1 MDDDRVSPNPTLFM
15 QPATRIVLFTGGLD
29 STVLAHTSIVDQN
42 IRTRGIYFDLD
53 RPPSPR
59 ERASINRTSAALDMA
74 VEHVDLRRITDN
86 VLGHLPFTLTA
97 SADLD
102 FDPHG
107 MRIPSAKAR
116 GGFAS
121 MLTLAAFYA
130 HSLDIDKIA
139 IAILE
144 PQLNANPQVPGFLS
158 GLSAALATLQPNLPS
173 ISFQLPYSTMSKA
186 DVIQAGAALG
196 VPFEDT
202 WSCHRYGEHHCGECV
217 GCLAR
222 KQGFVAAG
230 VADPTTYL
238 V

>member
-1 MDDDRVSPNPTLFM
+1 M

-29 STVLAHTSIVDQN
+29 STVLAYTSIVDQN

-53 RPPSPR
+53 RPPGPR
-59 ERASINRTSAALDMA
+59 ERASINRTSAALDMPI
-74 VEHVDLRRITDN
+74 EYVDLRRITDN
-86 VLGHLPFTLTA
+86 ALGHLPFSLTA

-102 FDPHG
+102 FDPNG
-107 MRIPSAKAR
+107 IRIFSAKAR

-121 MLTLAAFYA
+121 MLTLAAFYGHA
-130 HSLDIDKIA
+130 LDIDQIA
-139 IAILE
+139 VAIL
-144 PQLNANPQVPGFLS
+144 QSQISANPQVPSFLS
-158 GLSAALATLQPNLPS
+158 GLSGALATLQPTLPS
-173 ISFQLPYSTMSKA
+173 ITFQTPFSAMSKA
-186 DVIQAGAALG
+186 DVIQAGATLG

-217 GCLAR
+217 GCLSR
-222 KQGFVAAG
+222 KQGFIAAS